1 MIHFITR
8 NWRLKLLALVLA
20 IIAWV
25 GVVYA
30 ANPPGV
36 KAVEVPVPQP
46 PTVSLPAGYV
56 LTQPIPE
63 LTVNVAG
70 TADNLSNFSANQI
83 QVTVNYG
90 VISSLRSNVPATVS
104 LPIQLVKQNPNVE
117 LDNPPTTVQANVDK
131 TGTAVR
137 SVTVA
142 VGTDPPTGYTIT
154 SEQATPATVTLTGPE
169 HELTD
174 AVVKTQSI
182 DLGYQTANFTETLN
196 VDAYAQSQVLSN
208 VNVSPPSVTVQI
220 TLASPT
226 TTRTSSVVLG
236 PIRGLPSGYGV
247 SSVTYSPLTVTL
259 TGTEAVMNGAS
270 LNSVST
276 SPIDLGSFIGTRNY
290 TVSIPS
296 PGSGIT
302 VSPASV
308 TVTITTYAITPPTPG
323 PTSPPTPTP
332 TPAPTPTPTGG

>member
-1 MIHFITR
+1 MINFITR

-36 KAVEVPVPQP
+36 KAVPVPVPQP

-70 TADNLSNFSANQI
+70 TADSLSNFSANQI

-90 VISSLRSNVPATVS
+90 VISSLGNNVPATVS
-104 LPIQLVKQNPNVE
+104 LPIQLVKQNPNVQ
-117 LDNPPTTVQANVDK
+117 LDNPPTTVQASVDK
-131 TGTAVR
+131 IGTAVR
-137 SVTVA
+137 GVTVA
-142 VGTDPPTGYTIT
+142 VGTNPQAGYTIT
-154 SEQATPATVTLTGPE
+154 EEHTTPATVTLTGPE
-169 HELTD
+169 HELGD
-174 AVVKTQSI
+174 AQVKTQSV
-182 DLGYQTANFTETLN
+182 DLGYQTANFTETLK
-196 VDAYAQSQVLSN
+196 VYAYAQSQVLSN
-208 VNVSPPSVTVQI
+208 VNVSPASVTATI
-220 TLASPT
+220 TLTSPT
-226 TTRTSSVVLG
+226 TTRTSGVVLG
-236 PIRGLPSGYGV
+236 SLRGLPSGYGV

-259 TGTEAVMNGAS
+259 TGTEALINGAS
-270 LNSVST
+270 LNTVST
-276 SPIDLGSFIGTRNY
+276 APIELGAFIGTRNY

-296 PGSGIT
+296 PGSGIS

-308 TVTITTYAITPPTPG
+308 TVTVTTYAI
-323 PTSPPTPTP
+323 PTP
-332 TPAPTPTPTGG
+332 TPAPTPRPTPTPSPSPSPSPS